1 MELHG
6 FSSLSSKMAM
16 PSSSSSHHERFLSSS
31 SFFCTR
37 VGAGQSNTSISGV
50 QLGKS
55 NNSRRKCATFK
66 RHVTTSILADVAK
79 DFMVLA
85 ATQTPGESGKKW
97 FHGTADA
104 IRQFI
109 RLFEVNGVDLA
120 EVEGGEVAITNLHS
134 YSGPEFVLHIQFFLN
149 KAVLQPPEDVV
160 FEIVNSRGDIDITAL
175 TRISAIIAFYTGD
188 VVFDIDYSIL
198 YSNH

>member
-109 RLFEVNGVDLA
+109 RLFEAVEQGHDFFPLPEEELSQLVDIA
-120 EVEGGEVAITNLHS
+120 E
-134 YSGPEFVLHIQFFLN
+134 
-149 KAVLQPPEDVV
+149 D
-160 FEIVNSRGDIDITAL
+160 
-175 TRISAIIAFYTGD
+175 RISIFDTGPGMD
-188 VVFDIDYSIL
+188 GNDENSIVKWYGIL
-198 YSNH
+198 LVYNIHLMFNT